1 MGYST
6 KRKEGTMDTHDNLMN
21 LKGIILSEKVN
32 LKKVTSYV
40 IPIFERAKL
49 EIWSGG
55 GYTYINVI

>member
-1 MGYST
+1 
-6 KRKEGTMDTHDNLMN
+6 MDTHDNLMN

-32 LKKVTSYV
+32 LKKVTSCV

-55 GYTYINVI
+55 GYTYINMI